1 MNQQQVRFMISQTE
15 AYALRAMTCL
25 AFRFPDYMTRDQ
37 LSQAAE
43 VPHAYL
49 PKIMLELNRTGLIR
63 SQRGQNGGYALIPS
77 PQEISLLDVIK
88 SVKAGFQRELSQ
100 HRPDTSN
107 EVRQLDEH
115 LNHTFSLLETSLE
128 QTSLADIF
136 NKSKQPSTEVP
147 DCV

>member
-1 MNQQQVRFMISQTE
+1 MISQTE

-25 AFRFPDYMTRDQ
+25 AFRFPEFMTRDQ
-37 LSQAAE
+37 LSQAAD

-63 SQRGQNGGYALIPS
+63 SQRGQNGGYALIPT

-88 SVKAGFQRELSQ
+88 SVKAGSPREQYPWNAAS
-100 HRPDTSN
+100 SS
-107 EVRQLDEH
+107 EVQQLDQH

-136 NKSKQPSTEVP
+136 NISNRPSTEVP
-147 DCV
+147 DCVQQ

>member
-1 MNQQQVRFMISQTE
+1 MISQTE

-25 AFRFPDYMTRDQ
+25 AFRFPDYMTRNQ
-37 LSQAAE
+37 LSEAAD

-63 SQRGQNGGYALIPS
+63 SQRGQNGGYALIPT

-88 SVKAGFQRELSQ
+88 SIKAGSQRELYQWNS
-100 HRPDTSN
+100 DTSN
-107 EVRQLDEH
+107 EIRQLDQH
-115 LNHTFSLLETSLE
+115 LNHTFSMLETSLE

-136 NKSKQPSTEVP
+136 NNSNRPTTEVT
-147 DCV
+147 DRVQ